1 MKNLSSY
8 LFESFFDNVGVNDYL
23 TNAITEGQDKIIKY
37 GINPRGK
44 ILKTVAAEITKNTPT
59 SIHVKIKGIKL
70 SKQEFDIDF
79 SEYENA
85 IKEFAGGKFSNL
97 IFKWNVDTSEF
108 ADRGKFVMR
117 FFNTNTRRDYY
128 LSYYISDDILKKW

>member
-44 ILKTVAAEITKNTPT
+44 TLKTVAAEITKNTPT

-108 ADRGKFVMR
+108 VDRGKFVMS

-128 LSYYISDDILKKW
+128 LSYYIYDDILKKW

>member
-44 ILKTVAAEITKNTPT
+44 TLKTVAAEITKNTPT

-108 ADRGKFVMR
+108 VDRGKFVMR

-128 LSYYISDDILKKW
+128 LSYYIYDDILKKW

>member
-8 LFESFFDNVGVNDYL
+8 LFENFFNNVGVNDYL

-44 ILKTVAAEITKNTPT
+44 TLKTVTAEITKNTPT
-59 SIHVKIKGIKL
+59 SIHVKTKGIKL

-97 IFKWNVDTSEF
+97 IFKWNADTSEF
-108 ADRGKFVMR
+108 ANREKFEMR

-128 LSYYISDDILKKW
+128 LTYYISDDILKKW